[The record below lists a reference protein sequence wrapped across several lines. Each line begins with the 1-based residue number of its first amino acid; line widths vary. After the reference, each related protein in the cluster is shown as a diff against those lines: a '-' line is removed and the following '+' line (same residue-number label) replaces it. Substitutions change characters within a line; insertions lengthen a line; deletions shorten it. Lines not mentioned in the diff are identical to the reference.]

1 MISFFREKPLRMLW
15 RIEKDAKLSSI
26 VGTAH
31 FFPHSYRKAFTRLM
45 RDASAV
51 LFEGPLDRESMAV
64 VARYGMEGE
73 GAPSVLKALNPE
85 VVKKINRRLSKAVE
99 EPAGPA
105 TGLRMIRLSSP
116 RFLDLYADGVR
127 PWMALFATWS
137 AFLRTKGWKN
147 SMDLEAYTIATRLR
161 KNVRFLETIDEQ
173 LAALDEIPFD
183 RIVAFLNAFEEWD
196 RYAERHLKLL
206 VDGRYDEMIS
216 STTMFPSRCQS
227 IVDDRDPVLFD
238 RMKQFVD
245 EGRALA
251 FVGTTHVMGITR
263 MFETEGYRVK
273 QETT

>member
-147 SMDLEAYTIATRLR
+147 SMDLEAYTIAARLR

-183 RIVAFLNAFEEWD
+183 RIAAFLNAFEEWD
-196 RYAERHLKLL
+196 RYAERHLNLM
-206 VDGRYDEMIS
+206 VDGRYEEMIS

>member
-1 MISFFREKPLRMLW
+1 MLW
-15 RIEKDAKLSSI
+15 RIEKDAKVSSI

-31 FFPHSYRKAFTRLM
+31 FFPHSYRKGFTRLM
-45 RDASAV
+45 RDASTV
-51 LFEGPLDRESMAV
+51 LFEGPLDRESMAI

-73 GAPSVLKALNPE
+73 GAPSVLKALDSE
-85 VVKKINRRLSKAVE
+85 TVEKINRRLSKTVE
-99 EPAGPA
+99 QPAGPA
-105 TGLRMIRLSSP
+105 TGLAMIRPASP

-137 AFLRTKGWKN
+137 AFLRTKGWEN
-147 SMDLEAYTIATRLR
+147 SMDLEAYTISGRLR

-196 RYAERHLKLL
+196 KYAERHLNLL
-206 VDGRYDEMIS
+206 VAGRYEDMIA

-227 IVDDRDPVLFD
+227 IVDDRDPVLFE
-238 RMKQFVD
+238 RMKPFVE

-251 FVGTTHVMGITR
+251 LVGTAHVMGITR
-263 MFETEGYRVK
+263 MFEAEGYRVK